1 MLWLLGFMG
10 FIATLYH
17 FKIISIDIPWL
28 PVSVIGTSVA
38 FYVGFKNNQ
47 AYDRMWEARKV
58 WGGIV
63 NESRTWGTMID
74 GFVTNMFATEKKSES
89 DIYQIKKKLIYRHIA
104 WLYAHRSQLLVPT
117 EWEKYSAVDNKGVVY
132 SERKRFGI
140 GLVNNQIKRTDLKLF
155 LAADEHDRL
164 IANVN
169 TATQIINE
177 QSREL
182 TKLRGQGIID
192 DFRHMELE
200 SVLRS
205 FYQLQGQNERIKK
218 FPMPRQYAHMSR
230 IFVGVFVLLLPFS
243 LVPELMKLGDWALW
257 TSVPLCALIGWVYV
271 MMEIVG
277 ENTAHPFQGLVYD
290 IPMMSLCRT
299 IEIDLREM
307 LGESQLPPAIESRK
321 GILM

>member
-1 MLWLLGFMG
+1 MVWLLGFMG
-10 FIATLYH
+10 SIAVLYH
-17 FKIISIDIPWL
+17 YKILSIDIPWL

-63 NESRTWGTMID
+63 NESRTWGMMID
-74 GFVTNMFATEKKSES
+74 GFVTNGFATKKKSER
-89 DIYQIKKKLIYRHIA
+89 DIFDIKKKLIYRHIA
-104 WLYAHRSQLLVPT
+104 WLYAHRSQLLVPV
-117 EWEKYSAVDNKGVVY
+117 EWEKYSAVDNKGLVY
-132 SERKRFGI
+132 SERRRFGI
-140 GLVNNQIKRTDLKLF
+140 GLVKDQIKRTRLTLF

-164 IANVN
+164 IGNAN

-177 QSREL
+177 QSRDL
-182 TKLRGQGIID
+182 AKLRDQGIID
-192 DFRHMELE
+192 DFRHMELAG
-200 SVLRS
+200 VLRS
-205 FYQLQGQNERIKK
+205 FYELQGKNERIKK

-230 IFVGVFVLLLPFS
+230 IFVGVFVFLLPFS
-243 LVPELMKLGDWALW
+243 LVPELMRLGDLALW
-257 TSVPLCALIGWVYV
+257 ISVPLCALIGWVYV
-271 MMEIVG
+271 MMEVVG

-307 LGESQLPPAIESRK
+307 LGETDLPPSVDSKK